1 MKKAKL
7 RLLSLALAAAVL
19 FSCGITAYAE
29 TLRGMCEK
37 LHLPKTY
44 DISVPADIEVRK
56 SSDSEY
62 SDGPII
68 VKTRTESA
76 LPTFD
81 FKAYVDMSVVRTKFK
96 KIVTLARLAAAGD
109 ATILSEIDAAPV
121 RGGFTVSVQYP
132 ATITLPD
139 AVVSGNSMAGFNTE
153 ASVLY
158 KEVSRSNS
166 KGANWSTLSID
177 IAVKSPD
184 NTKDYVTLKDL
195 EDNLE
200 TYLCDLTLSCN
211 DVTVSKFGTYK
222 FFGDFKGTTTLGAD
236 DAGEN
241 AISEIKYNS
250 VQMGNGHDTENGLSA
265 TVSAV
270 KKTSSSGSSSGGTVV
285 GPSKKDITLAFDVAG
300 STTVIEPITSENG
313 KITLDLSTISS
324 PAKEGYVFDGWYYDK
339 ECTKKAEG
347 TIEVTKDTVL
357 YAKWKN
363 AVTPSEF
370 TTEHKA
376 YITGYPDGT
385 VRPSNE
391 ITREEIAAILF
402 RLLNDEKRKEIY
414 SEENSFSDM
423 ENDRWSS
430 VAVST
435 MVRGGYIKGY
445 EDGTFRPSNPITRAE
460 LATIISKFVNPETN
474 NSYDFRDT
482 DGHWAELYIGAA
494 VNSGLL
500 SGYEDGTFRPDN
512 RITRAEAVTIINRML
527 VRAVDKDGIL
537 KDCKQFPDNTVS
549 GWYYYAILEAANT
562 HKYERAA
569 GEINET
575 WTELAKAAN

>member
-1 MKKAKL
+1 M
-7 RLLSLALAAAVL
+7 
-19 FSCGITAYAE
+19 
-29 TLRGMCEK
+29 
-37 LHLPKTY
+37 
-44 DISVPADIEVRK
+44 
-56 SSDSEY
+56 
-62 SDGPII
+62 
-68 VKTRTESA
+68 
-76 LPTFD
+76 
-81 FKAYVDMSVVRTKFK
+81 
-96 KIVTLARLAAAGD
+96 
-109 ATILSEIDAAPV
+109 
-121 RGGFTVSVQYP
+121 
-132 ATITLPD
+132 
-139 AVVSGNSMAGFNTE
+139 
-153 ASVLY
+153 
-158 KEVSRSNS
+158 
-166 KGANWSTLSID
+166 
-177 IAVKSPD
+177 
-184 NTKDYVTLKDL
+184 
-195 EDNLE
+195 
-200 TYLCDLTLSCN
+200 
-211 DVTVSKFGTYK
+211 
-222 FFGDFKGTTTLGAD
+222 
-236 DAGEN
+236 
-241 AISEIKYNS
+241 
-250 VQMGNGHDTENGLSA
+250 
-265 TVSAV
+265 
-270 KKTSSSGSSSGGTVV
+270 
-285 GPSKKDITLAFDVAG
+285 
-300 STTVIEPITSENG
+300 
-313 KITLDLSTISS
+313 
-324 PAKEGYVFDGWYYDK
+324 
-339 ECTKKAEG
+339 
-347 TIEVTKDTVL
+347 L

-549 GWYYYAILEAANT
+549 SWYYYAILEAANT

-575 WTELAKAAN
+575 WTELAKTAN